1 MSDAAIDDIL
11 QYYKQ
16 ELAYLRKQ
24 GADFAQRYPKVAAS
38 LALHGD
44 ESLDPHTER
53 LIESVAFLAARVHR
67 DLDQSFPQI
76 ASALLDNVC
85 PSIGQ
90 PVPSMSVVQL
100 DLDTRQGKVTSGYRV
115 PRHTGVQAQ
124 AHDGETCRFRTAWE
138 ATLWPLRVATTT
150 LPDEDTLCLTVETV
164 GETDL
169 AELEVDRLRFH
180 LHGDWMETMPV
191 YELLVGGI
199 REIHV
204 RRGDGTTLALER
216 GAWREVGFEAD
227 DMVLSP
233 PAHAYVPYVLLQ
245 EYFAFPR
252 KFLFFD
258 LLLPPG
264 ALGAGQAVD
273 ILLRI
278 GRSTR
283 HVKTA
288 AQKIFQLGC
297 VPIVNLFPRSSEPI
311 ILDRRHYEYPLIADL
326 KRGAT
331 TEIYAI
337 ESVIAID
344 PMSDRATPIESFTTS
359 EDKAR
364 DATAAQQAVFWSAR
378 REHSVRQHVSGTEM
392 FIGFVDVRNAPQCP
406 PAPVVYVSLLCTN
419 RRLAEQVPKGA
430 RMSVES
436 RSRNIQVN
444 CLYEPTAPHDPP
456 LGSASLWRLVSLLT
470 LNYRSLTDAGDGV
483 GKLRDMLALFATDR
497 HRNHEQIHGISAMT
511 TRAATAR
518 VGDEGWRG
526 FCRGTEIILE
536 FDEGAFVGGSP
547 LLLAAI
553 LARFFAMYT
562 SINSFARLIA
572 RRGDE
577 TWNHWDAMSGRQR
590 LL

>member
-1 MSDAAIDDIL
+1 MSDAAADDIL
-11 QYYKQ
+11 QYYKR

-24 GADFAQRYPKVAAS
+24 GADFAQRYPKVAAG
-38 LALHGD
+38 LALHGN

-76 ASALLDNVC
+76 ASALLDHVC
-85 PSIGQ
+85 PSIVQ

-100 DLDTRQGKVTSGYRV
+100 DLDARQGKVTSGYRV
-115 PRHTGVQAQ
+115 PRHTGVHAQ
-124 AHDGETCRFRTAWE
+124 THDGETCRFRTAWD
-138 ATLWPLRVATTT
+138 ATLWPIRVAATT
-150 LPDEDTLCLTVETV
+150 LLDEGTLCLTVETV
-164 GETDL
+164 GDADL
-169 AELEVDRLRFH
+169 SELDIDRLRLH
-180 LHGDWMETMPV
+180 LQGDWMETMPV

-199 REIHV
+199 RDIHV
-204 RRGDGTTLALER
+204 RRRDGTTLAVACD
-216 GAWREVGFEAD
+216 AWREVGYGAD

-233 PAHAYVPYVLLQ
+233 PNHAYVPYVLLQ
-245 EYFAFPR
+245 EYFAFPQ

-258 LLLPPG
+258 LTLPPG
-264 ALGAGQAVD
+264 ALGTGRTAD
-273 ILLRI
+273 ITLRF

-283 HVKTA
+283 HVKTLA
-288 AQKIFQLGC
+288 KTLFQLGC
-297 VPIVNLFPRSSEPI
+297 VPIVNLFKRSSEPI
-311 ILDRRHYEYPLIADL
+311 VFDRRHYEYPLVADL
-326 KRGAT
+326 KRDAT

-337 ESVIAID
+337 ESVVAID
-344 PMSDRATPIESFTTS
+344 PMSDRAVPIESFTTS
-359 EDKAR
+359 EDRAR
-364 DATAAQQAVFWSAR
+364 RIASPLGTVFWSAR
-378 REHSVRQHVSGTEM
+378 REHSVRQHVSGTEL
-392 FIGFVDVRNAPQCP
+392 FISFVDVRNMPRCP
-406 PAPVVYVSLLCTN
+406 SEPVVYVDLLCTN

-430 RMSVES
+430 LMRVES
-436 RSRNIQVN
+436 GSRNVHVN
-444 CLYEPTAPHDPP
+444 GLYEPTAPHDPP

-470 LNYRSLTDAGDGV
+470 LNYRSLTDESDGV
-483 GKLRDMLALFATDR
+483 GKLRDMLALFATDS

-518 VGDEGWRG
+518 VGEEGWRG
-526 FCRGTEIILE
+526 FCRGTEIVLE
-536 FDEGAFVGGSP
+536 FEEGAFVGGSP

-562 SINSFARLIA
+562 SVNSFVRLTA